1 MKALLSISNEILVL
15 HHGRVLTLGQPHD
28 VLSDERVI
36 GAYVGHRYAHRAG
49 R

>member
-1 MKALLSISNEILVL
+1 MSISDEILVL

-36 GAYVGHRYAHRAG
+36 EAYLGHRYAHRAE